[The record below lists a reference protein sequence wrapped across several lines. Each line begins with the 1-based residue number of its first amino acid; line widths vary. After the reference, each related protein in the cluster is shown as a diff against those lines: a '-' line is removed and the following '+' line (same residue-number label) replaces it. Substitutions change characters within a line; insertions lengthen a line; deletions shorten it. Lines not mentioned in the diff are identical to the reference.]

1 MDQTPNQNPN
11 QQPQPNQIDA
21 GSPIPTIPEKKA
33 PGELPAAKEGTAPPE
48 PAVNQPKPAPPYAHD
63 VADAREPVDETLYES
78 ADGQFK
84 VRQLV
89 QTAERYPPSKYRCIV
104 LECKPEQHTRI
115 RHIDGGRLEI
125 MPTFAEMEALIDAM
139 NSAATASGKGKLYEV
154 LQRVPEKTAAHK
166 ARWRRFN
173 QARGRRNW
181 KGKKHGGK

>member
-1 MDQTPNQNPN
+1 MPLKTTKNMNPTPNQTPNPQS
-11 QQPQPNQIDA
+11 QPNPADA
-21 GSPIPTIPEKKA
+21 GASA
-33 PGELPAAKEGTAPPE
+33 PAEPKNVASAGLVPAKEGAAP
-48 PAVNQPKPAPPYAHD
+48 PKPAPPYAHALD
-63 VADAREPVDETLYES
+63 PMDETIYES

-173 QARGRRNW
+173 QARVRRNW